1 MLGPQ
6 LRLFADESC
15 TIPATMVVGGIDYEG
30 RSFPTIAEPSA
41 VILSGTRLTR
51 TTGSQTAPSSGTFGW
66 ANYTCYIPGDV
77 PYAGTAAVALLETVS
92 ANPVY
97 LANMSSAAV
106 RNLVIRAFSP
116 NIATSRFKVDNEE
129 YVNSYSRPV
138 FRPGEKIRIEL
149 LETQGPV
156 GMDLGL
162 AISYDSVEGPT
173 IYNPELLAT
182 VNFSPSVLRRLFVIG
197 NTCYAFLNDNTLRRF
212 QFGQTSMQTVATQ
225 VSAVASAEDRL
236 YFVRSNGEVYS
247 IEKDLVRQIGN
258 LSEQYVQAI
267 AVWKYIMLVVAGNT
281 VSTYT
286 IPGCIR
292 VQGPMPFNWNG
303 ECEARIV
310 NPETVLLSNRLGRT
324 ITVVT
329 LSSLMPV
336 MSYSTSQ
343 DILGIDVVK
352 RWLVISMPTAVEFIN
367 LANWSVKRTISRAT
381 NNLRVFVNE
390 KQGLAFVE
398 NSVVDLNS
406 DIALLFGQLPVF
418 LAWIGNGKA
427 VRNLGDGLVMYKV

>member
-6 LRLFADESC
+6 LRLFADEDC
-15 TIPATMVVGGIDYEG
+15 TRPATMVVGGIDYEG

-66 ANYTCYIPGDV
+66 TGYTCYIPGDI
-77 PYAGTAAVALLETVS
+77 PYAGAAALALLETVS

-97 LANMSSAAV
+97 LVNMSSATL
-106 RNLVIRAFSP
+106 RNLVIRATSS
-116 NIATSRFKVDNEE
+116 NIAASRFKVDNEE

-149 LETQGPV
+149 LETQGPTGIDV
-156 GMDLGL
+156 GL
-162 AISYDSVEGPT
+162 AISYDSAEGPT

-182 VNFSPSVLRRLFVIG
+182 VNFTPSVLRRLFVIG

-212 QFGQTSMQTVATQ
+212 QFGQTNMQTVASQ
-225 VSAVASAEDRL
+225 VSAVTSAENRL

-247 IEKDLVRQIGN
+247 IEEDSVRQVGS
-258 LSEQYVQAI
+258 LSEQYVQTIAI
-267 AVWKYIMLVVAGNT
+267 WQDIMLVVAGTT
-281 VSTYT
+281 VSTYA
-286 IPGCIR
+286 IPSCVR
-292 VQGPMPFNWNG
+292 LKGPVPFNWNG
-303 ECEARIV
+303 ECEARIA
-310 NPETVLLSNRLGRT
+310 NQDTVLLSNRLGRT
-324 ITVVT
+324 VTVVT

-352 RWLVISMPTAVEFIN
+352 RWLVISMPTAVEFVN
-367 LANWSVKRTISRAT
+367 LADWSVKRTISRAT
-381 NNLRVFVNE
+381 SNLRVFVNE
-390 KQGLAFVE
+390 RQGLAFVE

-406 DIALLFGQLPVF
+406 NNALLFGQLPLW
-418 LAWIGNGKA
+418 LAWIAEGKA
-427 VRNLGDGLVMYKV
+427 VRNLGDALVMFRV